1 MSGDEDL
8 FQKDVKLELSRFR
21 TKTKPTL
28 AEAVA
33 LRLEKADLDKKADVD
48 RLKLIDLRLMKLTDD
63 CSKEASSSCATIK
76 QSLKNYK
83 LDAKD
88 PYGRQVCTQTS
99 STRSPASSRPRLK
112 LWGDLSLEKK
122 EVRPFPE
129 RQVLSP

>member
-48 RLKLIDLRLMKLTDD
+48 RLKQIDLRLMKLTDG
-63 CSKEASSSCATIK
+63 CSKEASSSCASIK
-76 QSLKNYK
+76 QSLKKYK

-88 PYGRQVCTQTS
+88 PRGLVKWYADIVDKESGIDLGRD
-99 STRSPASSRPRLK
+99 LK
-112 LWGDLSLEKK
+112 LSGDLSLEKGEASLYLK
-122 EVRPFPE
+122 GKF
-129 RQVLSP
+129 

>member
-1 MSGDEDL
+1 MSGNDEL

-33 LRLEKADLDKKADVD
+33 LRLEKADLDKKADAD
-48 RLKLIDLRLMKLTDD
+48 RLKQVDLRLKKLTDD
-63 CSKEASSSCATIK
+63 CSKEASSSCASIK
-76 QSLKNYK
+76 QSLKKYK

-88 PYGRQVCTQTS
+88 
-99 STRSPASSRPRLK
+99 SRGLVQWYADIVDKESGIELGGDVK

-122 EVRPFPE
+122 EVSLF
-129 RQVLSP
+129 LKGKF

>member
-33 LRLEKADLDKKADVD
+33 LRLEKADLDKKADAD
-48 RLKLIDLRLMKLTDD
+48 RLKQIDLSLKKLTDG
-63 CSKEASSSCATIK
+63 CSKEASSSCASIK
-76 QSLKNYK
+76 QSLKKYK
-83 LDAKD
+83 FDAKD
-88 PYGRQVCTQTS
+88 
-99 STRSPASSRPRLK
+99 SRGLVKWYADIVDKESGIDVGGDLK

-122 EVRPFPE
+122 EVSLF
-129 RQVLSP
+129 LKGKF

>member
-48 RLKLIDLRLMKLTDD
+48 RLKQIDLRLMKLTDG
-63 CSKEASSSCATIK
+63 CSKEASSSCASIK
-76 QSLKNYK
+76 QSLKKYK

-88 PYGRQVCTQTS
+88 PRGLVKWYADIVDKESGIDVGRD
-99 STRSPASSRPRLK
+99 LK

-122 EVRPFPE
+122 EVSLF
-129 RQVLSP
+129 LKGKF